1 MGAEEPCS
9 GVGTMGALGCDC
21 THAEGEVASQKGRT
35 GLLNISGD
43 EGMAHGSRSRAHPAG

>member
-35 GLLNISGD
+35 GLLNVLW
-43 EGMAHGSRSRAHPAG
+43 R